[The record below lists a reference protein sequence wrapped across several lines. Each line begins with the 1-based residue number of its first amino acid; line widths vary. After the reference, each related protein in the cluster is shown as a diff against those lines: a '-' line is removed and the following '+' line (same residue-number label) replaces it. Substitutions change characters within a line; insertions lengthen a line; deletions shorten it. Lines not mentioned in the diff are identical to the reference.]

1 MKKLGLYSLLVT
13 ALLFTAGCSQKEVDA
28 NNSAKGS
35 EDSAQTTST
44 ADGVKE
50 GTILE
55 KSEKGSYYNIAGER
69 VFIENVYFDYDK
81 FTLTNENRE
90 KAVNN
95 AKKLSKVESG
105 TTVVVYG
112 NADERGSDEYNYAL
126 ALKRANAVKTVLV
139 NNGVKANI
147 TIKSLGESNPVCT
160 EQTESCWSKNR
171 RVEQELE
178 K

>member
-1 MKKLGLYSLLVT
+1 
-13 ALLFTAGCSQKEVDA
+13 
-28 NNSAKGS
+28 
-35 EDSAQTTST
+35 
-44 ADGVKE
+44 
-50 GTILE
+50 
-55 KSEKGSYYNIAGER
+55 
-69 VFIENVYFDYDK
+69 VYFDYDK

-126 ALKRANAVKTVLV
+126 ALKRANAVKNILV